1 MKVQLLVDILA
12 GMNEHPLKSAKIA
25 QIARDLDISY
35 EAVRKW
41 ALSGEVPP
49 RYLVAVTRI
58 TGADPRQLS
67 PGLYQTITEALAIH
81 EGKSD
86 A

>member
-1 MKVQLLVDILA
+1 
-12 GMNEHPLKSAKIA
+12 MNEHPLKSAKIA

-41 ALSGEVPP
+41 ALSGEVPS
-49 RYLVAVTRI
+49 RFLVAVTRM
-58 TGADPRQLS
+58 TGADPRRLS
-67 PGLYQTITEALAIH
+67 PGLYQTLTEALTIYN
-81 EGKSD
+81 GDYD